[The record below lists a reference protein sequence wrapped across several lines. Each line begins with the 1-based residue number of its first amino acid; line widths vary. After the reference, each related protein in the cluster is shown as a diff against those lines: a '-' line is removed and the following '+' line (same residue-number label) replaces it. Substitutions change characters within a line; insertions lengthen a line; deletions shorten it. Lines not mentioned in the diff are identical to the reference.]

1 VTGADP
7 LLASLRSA
15 VAAAPGDVA
24 LRLHLAELL
33 LDAGEREEAVT
44 HVATVLG
51 QEPGN
56 RDAAALMTRALAAPE
71 PDPEPA
77 PEPAAEAAPGPEP
90 VSGPGP
96 AAEPGPAAPPPSGPP
111 SGFDWEAAE
120 HQVQDVVGPRF
131 APDDVI
137 GQEPEVVPIGRPSG
151 TGRFAVERP
160 DLRLADVGGMDAV
173 KKRLEAAFL
182 APLRNEALRTLY
194 GKSLRGGLLLY
205 GPPGCGKTFFARALA
220 GELGAG
226 FLAVGI
232 HDVLDMY
239 AGNSERNMHDVFLAA
254 RAAAPCVLFFDEL
267 DGIAQK
273 RSTIV
278 GGVLRQVVTQMLA
291 ELDGVGADNDGVF
304 VLAASNMPWDVDP
317 ALRRPGR
324 FDRTVLVVPPDD
336 AARHAILT
344 YHLRDRPVADIRLKP
359 LVARTAGFSGA
370 DLAHLCEAATERAL
384 LDSVTSGTARMIT
397 QDDLLAAA
405 ADLRPSTGP
414 WFTTARQ
421 VALYA
426 NGDGAYDDLVA
437 HMKKNKLL

>member
-1 VTGADP
+1 MSGADP
-7 LLASLRSA
+7 LLDSLRAA
-15 VAAAPGDVA
+15 VTAAPEDMT
-24 LRLHLAELL
+24 LRLHLAGLL
-33 LDAGEREEAVT
+33 LDAGEQQEAIT
-44 HVATVLG
+44 HVAAVLG
-51 QEPGN
+51 REPGN
-56 RDAAALMTRALAAPE
+56 TAATGLMARALAPE
-71 PDPEPA
+71 APA
-77 PEPAAEAAPGPEP
+77 PAVGTPAFDWAAAEAE
-90 VSGPGP
+90 VS
-96 AAEPGPAAPPPSGPP
+96 
-111 SGFDWEAAE
+111 
-120 HQVQDVVGPRF
+120 DVVGPRF
-131 APDDVI
+131 APEAEDP
-137 GQEPEVVPIGRPSG
+137 EPVPAHPPSG
-151 TGRFAVERP
+151 STRFAVERP

-182 APLRNEALRTLY
+182 APLRNEKLRALY

-232 HDVLDMY
+232 HDVLDQW
-239 AGNSERNMHDVFLAA
+239 AGTSERNMHDVFLAA

-273 RSTIV
+273 RSAVV
-278 GGVLRQVVTQMLA
+278 GGVLRQVITQMLA
-291 ELDGVGADNDGVF
+291 ELDGVSADNEGVF

-336 AARHAILT
+336 HARRAILE
-344 YHLRDRPVADIRLKP
+344 YHLRDRPVENVKLKP
-359 LVARTAGFSGA
+359 LVARTEGFSGA
-370 DLAHLCEAATERAL
+370 DLAHLCEAATEHAL
-384 LDSVTSGTARMIT
+384 LDSVSTGTARMIN

-405 ADLRPSTGP
+405 AEMRPSTGP

-426 NGDGAYDDLVA
+426 NGDGTYDDLA
-437 HMKKNKLL
+437 AYMKRRKLL

>member
-1 VTGADP
+1 
-7 LLASLRSA
+7 
-15 VAAAPGDVA
+15 
-24 LRLHLAELL
+24 
-33 LDAGEREEAVT
+33 
-44 HVATVLG
+44 
-51 QEPGN
+51 
-56 RDAAALMTRALAAPE
+56 M
-71 PDPEPA
+71 
-77 PEPAAEAAPGPEP
+77 
-90 VSGPGP
+90 
-96 AAEPGPAAPPPSGPP
+96 
-111 SGFDWEAAE
+111 
-120 HQVQDVVGPRF
+120 
-131 APDDVI
+131 
-137 GQEPEVVPIGRPSG
+137 VPIGRPSG
-151 TGRFAVERP
+151 AGRFAVERP
-160 DLRLADVGGMDAV
+160 ALRLADVGGMDAV

-182 APLRNEALRTLY
+182 APLRNESLRALY

-220 GELGAG
+220 GELGVG
-226 FLAVGI
+226 FLSVGI

-254 RAAAPCVLFFDEL
+254 RAAAPCVLFLDEL

-278 GGVLRQVVTQMLA
+278 GGVLRQVVTQLLA

-336 AARHAILT
+336 AARHAILS
-344 YHLRDRPVADIRLKP
+344 YHLRDRPVENVRLKP

-384 LDSVTSGTARMIT
+384 LDSVATGTARLIT

-426 NGDGAYDDLVA
+426 NADGTYDDLVA
-437 HMKKNKLL
+437 HMKKHKLL